1 MIIVQLGGM
10 IFLSIVIDAVGNF
23 LKSCFHVGGGHKV
36 KILIGAQCN
45 CGCDIRY
52 INNRKKG
59 VIYMYYDLLKSNGT
73 IALVQEVSS
82 NGYLV
87 VDRRTDEVLKRACD
101 KDTGVRAYN
110 KIVSEMNESE
120 IEA

>member
-1 MIIVQLGGM
+1 
-10 IFLSIVIDAVGNF
+10 
-23 LKSCFHVGGGHKV
+23 
-36 KILIGAQCN
+36 
-45 CGCDIRY
+45 
-52 INNRKKG
+52 
-59 VIYMYYDLLKSNGT
+59 MYYDLVKSNGT

-87 VDRRTDEVLKRACD
+87 VDRRTDEVLKRTFD

-110 KIVSEMNESE
+110 RIVNEMNESE

>member
-1 MIIVQLGGM
+1 
-10 IFLSIVIDAVGNF
+10 
-23 LKSCFHVGGGHKV
+23 
-36 KILIGAQCN
+36 
-45 CGCDIRY
+45 
-52 INNRKKG
+52 
-59 VIYMYYDLLKSNGT
+59 MYYDLLKSNGT

-87 VDRRTDEVLKRACD
+87 VDRRTDEVLKRTCD

-110 KIVSEMNESE
+110 RIVNEMNEKE

>member
-1 MIIVQLGGM
+1 M
-10 IFLSIVIDAVGNF
+10 
-23 LKSCFHVGGGHKV
+23 
-36 KILIGAQCN
+36 
-45 CGCDIRY
+45 
-52 INNRKKG
+52 KG
-59 VIYMYYDLLKSNGT
+59 VIYMYYDLVKSNGT

-87 VDRRTDEVLKRACD
+87 VDRRTDEVLKRTCD

-110 KIVSEMNESE
+110 RIVNEMNESE